1 MMKPQPCYSI
11 RAHSISRG
19 ILMSFKGAL
28 PINSLK
34 PGTKQQ
40 GWEEWA
46 SPPLLMDWATTP
58 TCQNQS
64 KGLPST
70 AQTMA
75 IGLDRVSWWQNA
87 MAPPTL
93 KGGGGGVKDASLSL
107 QNRSHKALKWSISSW
122 RAPGPRWGHSSGKT
136 GDGPPVRLAHTRERA
151 VAFWRTTPSPLIN
164 AAAVKYSACTSFL
177 CKPKG
182 RKRKRTTTKKS
193 R

>member
-1 MMKPQPCYSI
+1 MQHRGRKKGAIIKNFFVFLQRLLACTNMMKPQPCYSI

-75 IGLDRVSWWQNA
+75 IGLDRASQWQ
-87 MAPPTL
+87 MPWLHPL
-93 KGGGGGVKDASLSL
+93 LGGGGVKDASLSL
-107 QNRSHKALKWSISSW
+107 QNGSHKALKWSISSS
-122 RAPGPRWGHSSGKT
+122 RAPGPTWGHSSGKT
-136 GDGPPVRLAHTRERA
+136 GDRPPVWLAHSGENRGFLKDHTC
-151 VAFWRTTPSPLIN
+151 TTD
-164 AAAVKYSACTSFL
+164 
-177 CKPKG
+177 
-182 RKRKRTTTKKS
+182 
-193 R
+193 